1 MTQKYKIKHIR
12 FRVFTNNSPI
22 KNNIIAQLYSC
33 VSSDYSCYKIVNEF
47 FFTQRSNNKDKHIIL
62 RRLNRL
68 KDEQELDGYSVDS
81 DTFDEVKKV
90 ILNLFENPSVTHHYY
105 QNIFTGYFEYIV
117 MKWKK
122 IPGRDGK
129 VFFEPLIKYKRKE
142 LFRGEP
148 FANIKCDVVFKNSKT
163 KTLSFYECKFGIR
176 TFLSDLQVDLNSGSV
191 ISRVK
196 RAHRKIDY
204 LNQCKNLFSK
214 SPLSDVKDNETLI
227 MTLARRSTVENYLE
241 YFRGI
246 KIMSREEIE
255 SKSFYEQL
263 L

>member
-12 FRVFTNNSPI
+12 FRVLTNNSPI
-22 KNNIIAQLYSC
+22 KNKIIEQLYSC
-33 VSSDYSCYKIVNEF
+33 VSSDYSCYRIVNEF
-47 FFTQRSNNKDKHIIL
+47 FFTQRSNNRDRNIIK

-68 KDEQELDGYSVDS
+68 KAEEELNGFSVNS

-90 ILNLFENPSVTHHYY
+90 ILNLFENPNVTYHYY

-122 IPGRDGK
+122 IPGREGK

-148 FANIKCDVVFKNSKT
+148 FANTKCDVVFKNSKT

-176 TFLSDLQVDLNSGSV
+176 TFLLDLQTDLNSGSV
-191 ISRVK
+191 INRVK

-204 LNQCKNLFSK
+204 LNQCKNLFSN
-214 SPLSDVKDNETLI
+214 SPFSDVKDNETLI

-246 KIMSREEIE
+246 TIMSREEIE
-255 SKSFYEQL
+255 SKSFHEQL
-263 L
+263 S